1 MMRSGILLAAFAITG
16 CSYLKSGSS
25 TAPET
30 APAPVTAKT
39 TKASPAKVGAG
50 LRLTSAPALLQ
61 AMHDRYDGKY
71 LKTMSF
77 LQNNTQYTSTGE
89 EKKSQWYEHI
99 EVPGKLRIAFLPA
112 TGKSGLV
119 QVDNRVASF
128 DNGIRVDFRPSINP
142 LLLLTSDVYAAPVA
156 VITRS
161 LDSLHVNTEIMRNDV
176 WEGDPVYV
184 VGAKTG
190 DTTSNQMWVSRDNL
204 RLVRFIQ
211 SQKTG
216 DRTMVSDIRVRDYKE
231 IDGFEIP
238 TEFLVVRNGRPFWRE
253 QYADV
258 RVNGE
263 FPAGTFDQARWND
276 IPIPQ

>member
-1 MMRSGILLAAFAITG
+1 MRSRILLAPLAALAVSG
-16 CSYLKSGSS
+16 CSYFQSGAATEPTPA
-25 TAPET
+25 TA
-30 APAPVTAKT
+30 AKPAAAK
-39 TKASPAKVGAG
+39 PGAG
-50 LRLTSAPALLQ
+50 IRVTSSAALLK

-77 LQNNTQYTSTGE
+77 LQNNTQFTSTGE

-119 QVDNRVASF
+119 QVEDKVASF

-142 LLLLTSDVYAAPVA
+142 LLLLTSDVYVAPVTS
-156 VITRS
+156 ISRD
-161 LDSLHVNTEIMRNDV
+161 LDSLHVDMELMRNDE
-176 WEGDPVYV
+176 WDGQPVYV
-184 VGAKTG
+184 VGAKPG
-190 DTTSNQMWVSRDNL
+190 DTTSNQMWVDRDHL

-211 SQKTG
+211 SQKAG
-216 DRTMVSDIRVRDYKE
+216 DRMVVGETRVNSYKE
-231 IDGFEIP
+231 IDGFDIP
-238 TEFLVVRNGRPFWRE
+238 TEFLVLRNGRPVWRE

-258 RVNGE
+258 RINGE

-276 IPIPQ
+276 IQIPK